1 MNPLVIPPRLR
12 LLVSVRDAA
21 EARLAAPWVDILD
34 LKNPDAGP
42 LGAVDAEVLRQV
54 LAMRPQPPR
63 LSVALGELS
72 QVAEELIRLLGRE
85 PGNVCYAKVG
95 LAGWAQRADWTSQ
108 LGRLRRRLPP
118 EVELIPAAYADW
130 QRVQAPEP
138 WRVLDSLAEL
148 RCGTFMLDT
157 AVKDGL
163 RLWDHL
169 APEQVKRLV
178 QEARC
183 RGHRVVLA
191 GSLRAEDVPL
201 VRRFGAEVLAVRG
214 AVCRRGRD
222 RLEPGRL
229 RLLAERLQCPGVE
242 TKSQAPAHA
251 ASGKRS

>member
-1 MNPLVIPPRLR
+1 MNPFVPPPRLH
-12 LLVSVRDAA
+12 LLVSVRSTA

-34 LKNPDAGP
+34 LKNPEAGP

-54 LAMRPQPPR
+54 LALRPQPPR

-72 QVAEELIRLLGRE
+72 QVAEELIRLLDRE
-85 PGNVCYAKVG
+85 PGNVRYAKVG
-95 LAGWAQRADWTSQ
+95 LAGCARQPDWIGR

-130 QRVQAPEP
+130 QRVQAPHP
-138 WRVLDSLAEL
+138 RRVLDTLAEL

-169 APEQVKRLV
+169 PPDRVKRLV
-178 QEARC
+178 QQAHR

-191 GSLRAEDVPL
+191 GSLQAEDVPL
-201 VRRFGAEVLAVRG
+201 VRRLGAEVLAVRG

-222 RLEPGRL
+222 RLAPGRL
-229 RLLAERLQCPGVE
+229 ESLVEWLRRHGASPGPWTQFAENGQF
-242 TKSQAPAHA
+242 A
-251 ASGKRS
+251 